1 MKFEIEF
8 YRSSNENTN
17 QTVITL
23 QTPGCTYTLDCNDP
37 DPYKTTSLVCTKPRN
52 NICRI
57 NPNST
62 DNK

>member
-37 DPYKTTSLVCTKPRN
+37 DPYKTTSLVCTKPRY

-57 NPNST
+57 NPNSI